1 MVNAQRAGEQ
11 MTLQQ
16 LKYVIAVAETGRI
29 TQAASKLYISQ
40 PSLTN
45 AIHELEKEMNIV
57 IFNRTNK
64 GIVLS
69 KEGEIFLG
77 YARQILEQ
85 AAILEEKYKHN
96 KGGKKHFCVSTQHY
110 SFAVNAFVDLIKEY
124 GQEEYDFSLRET
136 QTYEIIEDVA
146 RMRSEI
152 GILFLSDFNEAVI
165 SKFLKAHDL
174 EFHQLFAA
182 RPHVFISSRHP
193 LALKKVITNKELE
206 IYPYLSFEQGEHN
219 PFYFSEEIFSASE
232 RKKNIRVRDRATLF
246 NLLIGL
252 NGYTVCSGVI
262 DKKLNGKNII
272 AVPLAEKNDM
282 RIGYITHGR
291 GRLSR
296 LGDTYLEALKRYL
309 EPNAPEGNQ
318 DAGTESL

>member
-1 MVNAQRAGEQ
+1 

-16 LKYVIAVAETGRI
+16 LKYVITVAENGTI
-29 TQAASKLYISQ
+29 TEAANKLYISQ

-64 GIVLS
+64 GITLS
-69 KEGEIFLG
+69 RDGDDFLG
-77 YARQILEQ
+77 YARQVLEQ
-85 AAILEEKYKHN
+85 AAILEDKYKGSN
-96 KGGKKHFCVSTQHY
+96 GGKKQFCVSTQHY

-124 GQEEYDFSLRET
+124 GQDEYDFSLRET

-152 GILFLSDFNEAVI
+152 GILFLNDFNEAVI
-165 SKFLKAHDL
+165 SKILKSHEL
-174 EFHQLFAA
+174 KFHQLFVAK
-182 RPHVFISSRHP
+182 PHVFISRRHP
-193 LALKKVITNKELE
+193 LAEKNVITNEELE
-206 IYPYLSFEQGEHN
+206 QYPYLSFEQGEHN
-219 PFYFSEEIFSASE
+219 SFYFSEEIFSTSE

-262 DKKLNGKNII
+262 DENLNGQEII
-272 AVPLAEKNDM
+272 AVPLADESDM
-282 RIGYITHGR
+282 RIGYITHKKGM
-291 GRLSR
+291 LSR
-296 LGDTYLEALKRYL
+296 LGSTYLEALSRYL
-309 EPNAPEGNQ
+309 E
-318 DAGTESL
+318 

>member
-1 MVNAQRAGEQ
+1 

-16 LKYVIAVAETGRI
+16 LKYVITVAGAGTI
-29 TQAASKLYISQ
+29 TEAANALYISQ

-45 AIHELEKEMNIV
+45 SIHELEKEMNIT

-64 GIVLS
+64 GISLS

-85 AAILEEKYKHN
+85 ATILEDKYKGN
-96 KGGKKHFCVSTQHY
+96 KGGKKQFCVSTQHY

-124 GQEEYDFSLRET
+124 GQDEYDFSLRET

-146 RMRSEI
+146 RLKSEI
-152 GILFLSDFNEAVI
+152 GILFLNNFNEIVLTKLFK
-165 SKFLKAHDL
+165 SHDL
-174 EFHQLFAA
+174 EFHPLFVAK
-182 RPHVFISSRHP
+182 PHVFISRMHP
-193 LALKKVITNKELE
+193 LAGKSLITNEELQS
-206 IYPYLSFEQGEHN
+206 YPYLSFEQGEHN
-219 PFYFSEEIFSASE
+219 SFYFSEEIFSASE

-262 DKKLNGKNII
+262 DKKLNGKDII
-272 AVPLAEKNDM
+272 AVPLADESDM
-282 RIGYITHGR
+282 QIGYITHRR
-291 GRLSR
+291 GMISQ
-296 LGDTYLEALKRYL
+296 LGTSYLNALQKYL
-309 EPNAPEGNQ
+309 KP
-318 DAGTESL
+318 

>member
-1 MVNAQRAGEQ
+1 

-16 LKYVIAVAETGRI
+16 LKYIITVADTGTI
-29 TQAASKLYISQ
+29 TEAANRLYISQ

-45 AIHELEKEMNIV
+45 AIRELEKEMNIV

-64 GIVLS
+64 GISLS

-85 AAILEEKYKHN
+85 AAILEDKYKSGN
-96 KGGKKHFCVSTQHY
+96 GGKKQFCVSTQHY

-124 GQEEYDFSLRET
+124 GQDEYDFSLRET

-152 GILFLSDFNEAVI
+152 GILFLNDFNEKVLMKI
-165 SKFLKAHDL
+165 LKSHDL
-174 EFHQLFAA
+174 DFNQLFVAK
-182 RPHVFISSRHP
+182 PHVFISRKHP
-193 LALKKVITNKELE
+193 LAEKNVITNEELE
-206 IYPYLSFEQGEHN
+206 LYPYLSFEQGEHN
-219 PFYFSEEIFSASE
+219 SFYFSEEIFSSSE

-262 DKKLNGKNII
+262 DKKLNGKDII
-272 AVPLAEKNDM
+272 AVPLEDESDM
-282 RIGYITHGR
+282 RIGYITHKKGM
-291 GRLSR
+291 LSR
-296 LGDTYLEALKRYL
+296 LGSTYLEALKKYL
-309 EPNAPEGNQ
+309 E
-318 DAGTESL
+318 

>member
-1 MVNAQRAGEQ
+1 MKAGKA

-16 LKYVIAVAETGRI
+16 LKYVITVAETGTI
-29 TQAASKLYISQ
+29 TEAANRLFISQ

-57 IFNRTNK
+57 IFHRTNK
-64 GIVLS
+64 GISIS
-69 KEGEIFLG
+69 KEGEDFLG
-77 YARQILEQ
+77 YARQVLEQ
-85 AAILEEKYKHN
+85 ASILEDKYKGN
-96 KGGKKHFCVSTQHY
+96 NGGKKQFCVSTQHY

-136 QTYEIIEDVA
+136 QTYEIIDDIA

-152 GILFLSDFNEAVI
+152 GILFIDDFNEKVI
-165 SKFLKAHDL
+165 TKILKSHEL
-174 EFHQLFAA
+174 EFHQLFVAK
-182 RPHVFISSRHP
+182 PHVFISRKHP
-193 LALKKVITNKELE
+193 LAQKEVITNEELE

-219 PFYFSEEIFSASE
+219 SFYFSEEIFSVFE

-262 DKKLNGKNII
+262 DKKLNGKDII
-272 AVPLAEKNDM
+272 AVPLADENDM
-282 RIGYITHGR
+282 RIGYITHKKGM
-291 GRLSR
+291 LSR
-296 LGDTYLEALKRYL
+296 IGNTYLEALKKYL
-309 EPNAPEGNQ
+309 K
-318 DAGTESL
+318 

>member
-1 MVNAQRAGEQ
+1 

-16 LKYVIAVAETGRI
+16 LKYVITVAETGTI
-29 TQAASKLYISQ
+29 TEAANQLFISQ

-64 GIVLS
+64 GISLS
-69 KEGEIFLG
+69 KEGEGFLG
-77 YARQILEQ
+77 YARQVLEQ
-85 AAILEEKYKHN
+85 AAILEDKYKRN
-96 KGGKKHFCVSTQHY
+96 GGGKKQFCVSTQHY

-146 RMRSEI
+146 RLRSEI
-152 GILFLSDFNEAVI
+152 GILFLNDFNQAVI
-165 SKFLKAHDL
+165 NKILKSYDL
-174 EFHQLFAA
+174 EFHLLFIAK
-182 RPHVFISSRHP
+182 PHVFISRSHP
-193 LALKKVITNKELE
+193 LAEKKVITNQELE

-219 PFYFSEEIFSASE
+219 SFYFSEEIFSESE

-262 DKKLNGKNII
+262 DKKLNGSEII
-272 AVPLAEKNDM
+272 AVSLADESDM
-282 RIGYITHGR
+282 RIGHITHRKGII
-291 GRLSR
+291 SR
-296 LGDTYLEALKRYL
+296 LGNFYLEALMKYTTGGQNL
-309 EPNAPEGNQ
+309 
-318 DAGTESL
+318 

>member
-1 MVNAQRAGEQ
+1 

-16 LKYVIAVAETGRI
+16 LKYIITVADTGTI
-29 TQAASKLYISQ
+29 TEAANRLYISQ

-45 AIHELEKEMNIV
+45 AIRELEKEMNIV

-64 GIVLS
+64 GISLS

-85 AAILEEKYKHN
+85 AAILEDKYKSGN
-96 KGGKKHFCVSTQHY
+96 GGKKQFCVSTQHY

-124 GQEEYDFSLRET
+124 GQDEYDFSLRET

-152 GILFLSDFNEAVI
+152 GILFLNDFNEKVLMKI
-165 SKFLKAHDL
+165 LKSHDL
-174 EFHQLFAA
+174 EFNQLFVAK
-182 RPHVFISSRHP
+182 PHVFISRKHP
-193 LALKKVITNKELE
+193 LAEKNVITNEELE
-206 IYPYLSFEQGEHN
+206 LYPYLSFEQGEHN
-219 PFYFSEEIFSASE
+219 SFYFSEEIFSSSE

-262 DKKLNGKNII
+262 DKKLNGKDII
-272 AVPLAEKNDM
+272 AVPLEDESDM
-282 RIGYITHGR
+282 RIGYITHKKGM
-291 GRLSR
+291 LSR
-296 LGDTYLEALKRYL
+296 LGSTYLEALKKYL
-309 EPNAPEGNQ
+309 E
-318 DAGTESL
+318 

>member
-1 MVNAQRAGEQ
+1 

-16 LKYVIAVAETGRI
+16 LKYVITVAETGTI
-29 TQAASKLYISQ
+29 TETANKLYISQ

-64 GIVLS
+64 GITLS
-69 KEGEIFLG
+69 RDGDNFLG
-77 YARQILEQ
+77 YARQVLEQ
-85 AAILEEKYKHN
+85 AAILEDKYKGSN
-96 KGGKKHFCVSTQHY
+96 GGKKQFCVSTQHY

-124 GQEEYDFSLRET
+124 GQDEYDFSLRET

-152 GILFLSDFNEAVI
+152 GILFLNDFNEAVI
-165 SKFLKAHDL
+165 SKILKSHEL
-174 EFHQLFAA
+174 KFHQLFIAK
-182 RPHVFISSRHP
+182 PHVFISRRHP
-193 LALKKVITNKELE
+193 LAEKNVITNEELE
-206 IYPYLSFEQGEHN
+206 QYPYLSFEQGEHN
-219 PFYFSEEIFSASE
+219 SFYFSEEIFSTSE

-262 DKKLNGKNII
+262 DENLNGQEII
-272 AVPLAEKNDM
+272 AVPLADENDM
-282 RIGYITHGR
+282 QIGYITHKKGM
-291 GRLSR
+291 LSR
-296 LGDTYLEALKRYL
+296 LGSTYLEALSRYL
-309 EPNAPEGNQ
+309 E
-318 DAGTESL
+318 